1 MITKDGKVIIVLS
14 YFQEMHA
21 LHFKGFVATTCNQ
34 GCTKKKVARF
44 SPRMSGEQAVNYRGT
59 HTQQNTCDS
68 VLPRWAEICKHLVSS
83 LLLEKV
89 RPFLR
94 FPSNLAHCL
103 SGSVM
108 YRDT

>member
-44 SPRMSGEQAVNYRGT
+44 SPRMSGEQAVDYRG
-59 HTQQNTCDS
+59 TQQNTRDCWR
-68 VLPRWAEICKHLVSS
+68 VT
-83 LLLEKV
+83 
-89 RPFLR
+89 
-94 FPSNLAHCL
+94 L
-103 SGSVM
+103 S
-108 YRDT
+108 RA